1 MQGSR
6 PFAVIPHSCL
16 SSETSLAPGL
26 KKSFELVKDEDGKI
40 YLNHP
45 EGAKLSY
52 VGMFTVQ
59 QEKRSNVIVIDQII
73 THHNNTK
80 SKSIMEY

>member
-1 MQGSR
+1 VCVQGSR

-26 KKSFELVKDEDGKI
+26 KKSFELVKDEDGK
-40 YLNHP
+40 NHP
-45 EGAKLSY
+45 EGAKLAY

-59 QEKRSNVIVIDQII
+59 QEGKIKCDC
-73 THHNNTK
+73 
-80 SKSIMEY
+80 Y